1 MYIDSYKQCGSEM
14 PSVDDA
20 STIVDE
26 ENTMTRDVEG
36 EGEEDSDED
45 VPFEKSL
52 AKLVPCKNN
61 LMNIQTFYTSSPMK
75 DIYDT
80 LINMAWDLT
89 TDFKVTEDKLSVSFQ
104 IVSDRDIAT
113 KVETTLKQEK
123 DSDIIWVMF
132 ELKEGDKIEFS
143 NWYIGAWDYF
153 GGHVNADKPKP

>member
-26 ENTMTRDVEG
+26 ENTMTRDVEE

-80 LINMAWDLT
+80 LINMA
-89 TDFKVTEDKLSVSFQ
+89 
-104 IVSDRDIAT
+104 
-113 KVETTLKQEK
+113 
-123 DSDIIWVMF
+123 
-132 ELKEGDKIEFS
+132 
-143 NWYIGAWDYF
+143 
-153 GGHVNADKPKP
+153 